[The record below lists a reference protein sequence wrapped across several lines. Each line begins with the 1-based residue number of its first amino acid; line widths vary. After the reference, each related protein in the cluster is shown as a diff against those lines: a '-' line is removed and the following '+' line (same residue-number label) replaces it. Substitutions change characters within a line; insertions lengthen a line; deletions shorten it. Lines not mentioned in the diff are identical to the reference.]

1 MEDPRHNTRTKYA
14 KYTYTQY
21 KTRIHTRGKVDEGRG
36 IKRKKLYK
44 KKKKR
49 IYKKVEQNKET
60 HNNNLFFRPSKSD
73 SINVKIKT
81 KKKK

>member
-44 KKKKR
+44 KKKKN
-49 IYKKVEQNKET
+49 IQ
-60 HNNNLFFRPSKSD
+60 KSG
-73 SINVKIKT
+73 T
-81 KKKK
+81 KQRNT

>member
-44 KKKKR
+44 KKKKE
-49 IYKKVEQNKET
+49 YTKKWN
-60 HNNNLFFRPSKSD
+60 
-73 SINVKIKT
+73 KT
-81 KKKK
+81 KKHIIIIYFFARAKVIL